1 MVALCA
7 GMCATLLCPTVG
19 RAERAA
25 NGPALLDQAVAAYN
39 DLRVEDALRLLD
51 RAERAGNLGD
61 RLAELHLYRGLG
73 RASLGDNEVA
83 DVSFRLALALDSS
96 LQLPP
101 DTSPVVV
108 QRFDELR
115 RQAGGEPEATPEPEP
130 EPEPDPVPVPEPQP
144 QPQPQPEPE
153 RPMIA
158 TWVLLGLTGAAFV
171 GGGTTLVL
179 SQVTRSQARGEARSQ
194 ADADE
199 MLDAYRLELRLTFA
213 LLSATVALAATTLV
227 AWLGERRPRE
237 AAPAV
242 ALLPSPGGLV
252 LAGSFGR

>member
-1 MVALCA
+1 
-7 GMCATLLCPTVG
+7 MCAALLCPRIG

-25 NGPALLDQAVAAYN
+25 NGPALLDQAVSAYN
-39 DLRVEDALRLLD
+39 DLRVEDSLRLLD

-73 RASLGDNEVA
+73 RASLGENEVA

-108 QRFDELR
+108 QRFDEVR
-115 RQAGGEPEATPEPEP
+115 RQAGGVEPEP
-130 EPEPDPVPVPEPQP
+130 NPEPQPEPRPEPQPEPQP
-144 QPQPQPEPE
+144 QPQPRPEPEPE

-171 GGGTTLVL
+171 GGATTLVL
-179 SQVTRSQARGEARSQ
+179 SLVTRSQAQGEARSQ
-194 ADADE
+194 DEADE
-199 MLDAYRLELRLTFA
+199 MLGTYRLETRLTFA
-213 LLSATVALAATTLV
+213 LLSAAVALAATTLV
-227 AWLGERRPRE
+227 AWLGERRPRSTPARE
-237 AAPAV
+237 TPAV
-242 ALLPSPGGLV
+242 SLLPSPAGLV
-252 LAGSFGR
+252 LAGTFGH